1 MEQKLEKEDKRISK
15 LVETLEFDEQ
25 NRIMWNILFKNTK
38 NSNELNDNSNK
49 NKFDLNFC
57 ELWTQV
63 KDNKSQ
69 NN

>member
-69 NN
+69 KN

>member
-15 LVETLEFDEQ
+15 LVESLEFDEQ
-25 NRIMWNILFKNTK
+25 NRIMWNILFKNIK
-38 NSNELNDNSNK
+38 SSNKLNDNSNK
-49 NKFDLNFC
+49 NKFDFNFC
-57 ELWTQV
+57 ELWTQI